1 MTGESR
7 VPPPGHGR
15 FVCHYHPVFSKLKH
29 LLFYRLSPVGDKLRT
44 AVKTILKQYFTT
56 VKLAET
62 MRPLAGIFRA
72 FPAHIPSRRHLS

>member
-15 FVCHYHPVFSKLKH
+15 FARHDHPAFPKVKH

-44 AVKTILKQYFTT
+44 AVKTILKQYFT
-56 VKLAET
+56 VEKFAVT
-62 MRPLAGIFRA
+62 MRPLAAIFHA
-72 FPAHIPSRRHLS
+72 FSAHIPSRRHLS